1 MARVQ
6 VLVLRA
12 AGTNCDVET
21 EFAWQA
27 AGATAERVHVRRII
41 ERPQLL
47 DDYQVLT
54 IPGGFSYGDD
64 ISAGRVLA
72 VQLERHL
79 LGRIR
84 DFIDAGKLV
93 LGICNGFQVLVKAG
107 LLPDG
112 AGNGSKRVCTIT
124 YNDPPGFQD
133 RWIRL
138 RANDTPCVFLEPG
151 RHYELPI
158 AHAEGR
164 VVFATREDY
173 EQVVQTAQNALC
185 YVPPPGDS
193 SAAPNDRA
201 GSGDARVRTPSA
213 SAGLG
218 PGARA
223 PGSVVCSTRTHD
235 QAGAPYNPNGSMG
248 DIAGLCDRSGRVL
261 GLMPHPERFITWTQ
275 HPCWTSQPPRDPGDG
290 LAFFQRAVAYVA

>member
-1 MARVQ
+1 MAAVR

-27 AGATAERVHVRRII
+27 AGATADRVHVRRII

-107 LLPDG
+107 LLPDR

-138 RANDTPCVFLEPG
+138 QANDTPCVFLEPG

-185 YVPPPGDS
+185 YVRPAGDAHDTNGKAHGRHGRATPAPGDPDRPS
-193 SAAPNDRA
+193 AGTAATAAPCAD
-201 GSGDARVRTPSA
+201 
-213 SAGLG
+213 
-218 PGARA
+218 
-223 PGSVVCSTRTHD
+223 
-235 QAGAPYNPNGSMG
+235 PYNPNGSQG

-275 HPCWTSQPPRDPGDG
+275 HPCWTSQRPRDPGDG
-290 LAFFQRAVAYVA
+290 LAFFQRAVEYSS